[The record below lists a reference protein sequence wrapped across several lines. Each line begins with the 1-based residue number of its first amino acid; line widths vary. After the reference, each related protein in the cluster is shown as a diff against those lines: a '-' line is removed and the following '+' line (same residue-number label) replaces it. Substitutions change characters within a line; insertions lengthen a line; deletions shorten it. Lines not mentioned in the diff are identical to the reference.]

1 MNGAPDA
8 DIAVFTEALHLP
20 PQERGRYLS
29 EACKG
34 DSELRSRVEALLRA
48 YEHAGEF
55 LQKPAAAR
63 ATNDASMPIAAEKP
77 GKRIGQYKLLQQIGE
92 GGCGVVYMA
101 EQDAPVGRR
110 VALKIVKPGMDTK
123 NVIARFEAERQALAL
138 MDHPNIAFDA
148 TEFAGKRI
156 LVTGGSKGAGRAIA
170 GRFQRGGATVIITA
184 RSVPEEKTDSH
195 FIQADVS
202 TFEGTANVI
211 REILERF
218 NGVDVMVHNV
228 GGSSAPSGGFVTAT
242 DELWQQAL
250 NENLF
255 PAVRLDRG
263 LVPSMIER
271 GSGVI
276 IHISSIQSRLPLYDS
291 TIAYAAAK
299 AALTNYSKAL
309 SNEVSPKGIRVNTVS
324 PGFIET
330 DAATRMIQR
339 MADKDKNDYAT
350 ARQRLM
356 DMLGG
361 IPLGRPNRPD
371 EVAELVAFLAS
382 DRGSAITG
390 SEFVIDGGTIPTV

>member
-1 MNGAPDA
+1 MKRPNEEAKGENGWKDQAGTKTGSQTEMTTSSKVPPD
-8 DIAVFTEALHLP
+8 TN
-20 PQERGRYLS
+20 
-29 EACKG
+29 
-34 DSELRSRVEALLRA
+34 
-48 YEHAGEF
+48 EF
-55 LQKPAAAR
+55 
-63 ATNDASMPIAAEKP
+63 D
-77 GKRIGQYKLLQQIGE
+77 GKR
-92 GGCGVVYMA
+92 V
-101 EQDAPVGRR
+101 
-110 VALKIVKPGMDTK
+110 
-123 NVIARFEAERQALAL
+123 
-138 MDHPNIAFDA
+138 
-148 TEFAGKRI
+148 
-156 LVTGGSKGAGRAIA
+156 LVTGGTKGAGKAIA
-170 GRFQRGGATVIITA
+170 ERFQRGGATVIITA
-184 RSVPEEKTDSH
+184 RSAPEEKADNH

-202 TFEGTANVI
+202 TPEGTTKVI
-211 REILERF
+211 NEILDRF
-218 NGVDVMVHNV
+218 HGIDMIIHNV
-228 GGSSAPSGGFVTAT
+228 GGSSAPSGGFITVT
-242 DELWQQAL
+242 DEIWQQNI

-263 LVPSMIER
+263 LLPSMLER

-276 IHISSIQSRLPLYDS
+276 IHISSIQRTLPLYDS
-291 TIAYAAAK
+291 TLAYAAAK

-339 MADKDKNDYAT
+339 MADKNKSDHAT

-382 DRGSAITG
+382 DRASAITG